1 MSSFHTIL
9 HTRPEL
15 RSDTKRFLFCCED
28 NFPKNWPQCR
38 HGRQISANIQ
48 NLIWYKLSVLS
59 RTVGQYGKRRP
70 SSWLVGSNIAFPMVI
85 RLTKRTYHST
95 LRYLAISH
103 FDKDINNIE
112 IGWRKKENQYF
123 AEGGK
128 WKLATYTA
136 LILEHRNWKGKLF
149 SVFAFANSCFISSS
163 LSSED
168 KLEAA
173 RIWNSVQLAREMI
186 ASNKTSPVP
195 TTEVGHLR
203 ILRTGGSGGF
213 VLGRSVTRS
222 LCNATTTNNN
232 HHH

>member
-15 RSDTKRFLFCCED
+15 RSDTKRFLFCYED

-48 NLIWYKLSVLS
+48 NFIRYKLSVLS
-59 RTVGQYGKRRP
+59 RTVRQYGKRRP

-103 FDKDINNIE
+103 SDKDINNIE
-112 IGWRKKENQYF
+112 IGWRKKRESIF
-123 AEGGK
+123 CRWGK
-128 WKLATYTA
+128 VEIVYVHCIETGTPKL
-136 LILEHRNWKGKLF
+136 KGKFF
-149 SVFAFANSCFISSS
+149 SVSAFAYSCLISSS

-168 KLEAA
+168 KLEAT
-173 RIWNSVQLAREMI
+173 IWNSVQLAREMI
-186 ASNKTSPVP
+186 ASDKMTDQRWD
-195 TTEVGHLR
+195 L
-203 ILRTGGSGGF
+203 
-213 VLGRSVTRS
+213 S
-222 LCNATTTNNN
+222 LPEAV
-232 HHH
+232 